1 MTDKAKLKL
10 EKEKSGINLIS
21 ELKKLFALMTIG
33 NKKYTE
39 PSAVLQSVIDE
50 FGQKVQIGEE
60 KDINEFKSIL
70 IARIADA
77 FNHGKPEKEEGS
89 EEVKI
94 EAE

>member
-1 MTDKAKLKL
+1 
-10 EKEKSGINLIS
+10 
-21 ELKKLFALMTIG
+21 MTIG

-70 IARIADA
+70 ISRIADA
-77 FNHGKPEKEEGS
+77 FNHGKPEKEEGDMVPESPAFVKHKS
-89 EEVKI
+89 EGLGADFDPSKVTN
-94 EAE
+94 